1 MINLVLGFWGV
12 CMWVNY
18 QSTQPAAKD
27 LSKVNTEQRYFY
39 LGLLGT
45 SGFFIFLNNIV
56 VKYNSDN
63 YCRSTDNYNILYEY
77 VESQSDSNAR
87 YSDSIHILM
96 TLLYILCYVVAFFIL
111 GDLGNVYNQKR
122 KLLVSRK
129 LKQD

>member
-1 MINLVLGFWGV
+1 MVKGVTVPECGLIGGLRNFAIVLMINLVLGFWGV

-77 VESQSDSNAR
+77 VES
-87 YSDSIHILM
+87 
-96 TLLYILCYVVAFFIL
+96 
-111 GDLGNVYNQKR
+111 
-122 KLLVSRK
+122 
-129 LKQD
+129 